1 MMKSFKF
8 FDSDEATIS
17 EIELHHVLKKDQH
30 QDAANL
36 SIFEQFYN
44 LAA

>member
-1 MMKSFKF
+1 MKGFKSF
-8 FDSDEATIS
+8 DSAEATIS
-17 EIELHHVLKKDQH
+17 GIELHHMLRKSQH